1 MSMTRIINFLRNES
15 GQDLVEYVLII
26 ALIALGATVLMKG
39 VSSEINAVFGLIS
52 SDLGDSL

>member
-1 MSMTRIINFLRNES
+1 MSMTRIINILRNES